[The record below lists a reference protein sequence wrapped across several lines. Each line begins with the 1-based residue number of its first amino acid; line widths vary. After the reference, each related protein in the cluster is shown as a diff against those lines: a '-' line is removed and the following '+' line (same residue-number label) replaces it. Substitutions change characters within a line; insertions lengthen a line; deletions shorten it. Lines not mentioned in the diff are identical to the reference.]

1 MKFIPN
7 FVVHFIANTI
17 SMKKI
22 LITLVAL
29 ILSTSAFAQLIANK
43 TDKKVTMGFDVFNDF
58 QLNPSDNWDVRMFSQ
73 GFSCA
78 LTYNFPLGESK
89 KHTVSIGAGYTGHNY
104 FSYSRILNPYSA
116 DTLQIAQY
124 RDVDGF
130 KRYKLNCN
138 YIDIPLELRFRI
150 KDAWKIGVGFKIGI
164 LVNAKTK
171 FVGPDADGL
180 RIHEKYTYINN
191 VERYS
196 YAATLRVG
204 YKWVSLFGA
213 IQLAPVFTQGKGS
226 PSFLPVSVG
235 LTFAPF

>member
-22 LITLVAL
+22 LVTLVAL

-171 FVGPDADGL
+171 FVGPDADVL